1 MKKIVIPGLLLLFIA
16 ACNNSK
22 TDKEVKTDT
31 TNQVNNYKV
40 VNSPTA
46 ATFLSNVANAG
57 MAEVEVTALA
67 QQKAQNQEVKDLAAM
82 LNHDHTALNGTVKSL
97 ASQENVALPDSMS
110 ADKRQMI
117 SDLNKKTGKDF
128 DRAFID
134 AMISAHEASI
144 ASFEKTAS
152 EETDADVK
160 NFASQTLPK
169 LREHRDKAV
178 ALQKKL
184 FP

>member
-1 MKKIVIPGLLLLFIA
+1 MKKIVFPGLLWVCFA

-22 TDKEVKTDT
+22 TDKEVTTDT
-31 TNQVNNYKV
+31 ASQTNTMA
-40 VNSPTA
+40 NSTTA

-82 LNHDHTALNGTVKSL
+82 LNHDHSALNDVVKGL
-97 ASQENVALPDSMS
+97 ASQKNVALPDSMS
-110 ADKRQMI
+110 VDKRQMI
-117 SDLNKKTGKDF
+117 SDLDKKTGKDF
-128 DRAFID
+128 DKAFID
-134 AMISAHEASI
+134 AMITAHESSI
-144 ASFEKTAS
+144 ASFEKIAN

-169 LREHRDKAV
+169 LKEHRDKA
-178 ALQKKL
+178 ADLQKKH
-184 FP
+184 FQ

>member
-1 MKKIVIPGLLLLFIA
+1 MKKIIFPGLLLLFIA

-31 TNQVNNYKV
+31 TSQTNKMAD
-40 VNSPTA
+40 SPTA

-82 LNHDHTALNGTVKSL
+82 LNHDHTALNGVVKGL
-97 ASQENVALPDSMS
+97 ASQKNVALPDSMS

-117 SDLNKKTGKDF
+117 SDLDKKTGKDF
-128 DRAFID
+128 DKTFIE
-134 AMISAHEASI
+134 AMITAHEKSI
-144 ASFEKTAS
+144 ASFEKTAN

-169 LREHRDKAV
+169 LKEHLDMAV
-178 ALQKKL
+178 ALQKKH
-184 FP
+184 FQ